1 MFWAQNNLAK
11 GLAKL
16 LLLLLLLLLLIFVEI
31 VEN

>member
-11 GLAKL
+11 GLAN
-16 LLLLLLLLLLIFVEI
+16 LLLLLLLLLIFVEI